1 MAERQRL
8 RPSAWL
14 RGAVVGT
21 GGAPGRGVLLCS
33 RGVGGGGSGEG
44 AVCGSQLV
52 QVTSAWMEPRKHQ
65 RPVSQSD
72 HASGG
77 GRSWPEAWE
86 DARSEGAR
94 GRGAEAPSSC

>member
-1 MAERQRL
+1 MAERRRL

-52 QVTSAWMEPRKHQ
+52 QVTPAWMEPGKHQ

-77 GRSWPEAWE
+77 EVL
-86 DARSEGAR
+86 ARSLG
-94 GRGAEAPSSC
+94 GRTL

>member
-1 MAERQRL
+1 MAERRRL

-33 RGVGGGGSGEG
+33 RGAGGGGSGEG

-52 QVTSAWMEPRKHQ
+52 QVTPAWMEPRKHQ
-65 RPVSQSD
+65 RPVLQSD

-77 GRSWPEAWE
+77 EVLAQSLGGRTL
-86 DARSEGAR
+86 
-94 GRGAEAPSSC
+94 

>member
-1 MAERQRL
+1 MAERRRL

-65 RPVSQSD
+65 RPVLQSD
-72 HASGG
+72 HASG